1 MRICACWLAASSKW
15 ELTFEHPDHL
25 VQMSVVYLQS
35 YSMYN
40 SRHNIC
46 Q

>member
-15 ELTFEHPDHL
+15 ELTFEHPDQM
-25 VQMSVVYLQS
+25 VQMSVVYLDS
-35 YSMYN
+35 YIMYTA
-40 SRHNIC
+40 I